1 MNSIHG
7 KKFVDLILF
16 FFIFFSFEIF
26 SALRERIQITRAAMR
41 NRQQKKHI
49 CFLELYGIIY
59 PLNENGLRI
68 DEERPSKKD
77 KRKYFQKDL
86 EEKQKRVLKALN
98 GSNSEI
104 QKPIMFE
111 NIEIPLLSTKDDED
125 LIFGE
130 NLPQVETFDVDIESS
145 FTILDEIEN
154 SSTKF

>member
-1 MNSIHG
+1 M
-7 KKFVDLILF
+7 K
-16 FFIFFSFEIF
+16 
-26 SALRERIQITRAAMR
+26 
-41 NRQQKKHI
+41 
-49 CFLELYGIIY
+49 Y
-59 PLNENGLRI
+59 GLRI